1 MVILFGKYG
10 SLSPGVRFIS
20 QAGKNHASI
29 VDRLNRMFVL
39 AAGERAI
46 VRMQGPVLMG
56 EHSEPE
62 PGLTRLRPR
71 ADYYRDAAPEAAGV
85 LLIVEV
91 SDSTQRYDHC
101 VKVPLYAG
109 YGVPEVWVIDLENR
123 PVHFHRSP
131 SGDSYADISA
141 SEQPGVTPVS
151 ALPGVAIDLSGL
163 L

>member
-1 MVILFGKYG
+1 MVVLFVKYD
-10 SLSPGVRFIS
+10 SLSPGVRFTS

-29 VDRLNRMFVL
+29 VNRLTRMFVL

-46 VRMQGPVLMG
+46 VRAQGPVGMG
-56 EHSEPE
+56 EYSEPD
-62 PGLTRLRPR
+62 LTLLRPR

-123 PVHFHRSP
+123 LVHFHRSP

-141 SEQPGVTPVS
+141 SERSGATPMS
-151 ALPGVAIDLSGL
+151 ALPRVAIDLSGL